1 LIHEK
6 DIPCNYAGSIICYFF
21 ILVLLIP
28 LEWLPVAQSPLFQSL
43 VRHTFLFKKK
53 KPYKMNWIQL
63 TNLNQLEE
71 IKEKSKQKPQVI
83 FKHSTR
89 CSISSMARGRLER
102 STAPNDAD
110 FYYLDLITYRD
121 ISNKIA
127 EDFHVYHESPQII
140 VIKNGKCVYDES
152 HGSITMDEIK
162 EQVMV

>member
-1 LIHEK
+1 
-6 DIPCNYAGSIICYFF
+6 
-21 ILVLLIP
+21 
-28 LEWLPVAQSPLFQSL
+28 
-43 VRHTFLFKKK
+43 
-53 KPYKMNWIQL
+53 MNWIQL